1 MRFRNIAA
9 TVTLAFAVAAI
20 ALPALAQEIQRS
32 ITKVAGDVYRFQN
45 KFHYTVFVVTDEGIV
60 FADPINTDA
69 ATWVKAEMAKRFGK
83 PVTHLVYSHSHSD
96 HASGGTVFADTATVI
111 VQENAP
117 ANLDGVVPDV
127 RFSDRMSFTSGK
139 HTFELTSLGTGHG
152 TDMLA
157 MVIRPENV
165 AYIVDV
171 VSPGRVLYKDLTG
184 VNVTGL
190 IEQIEKIEKLNF
202 EIITPGHSRLGK
214 MADVIEARE
223 YVEWLRDAVVAE
235 LRAGKTVEQ
244 IVADLDTSAFKNM
257 VAYGV
262 WRDLNIQGMARWLKQ
277 SGAAW

>member
-1 MRFRNIAA
+1 MIFRTLVAA
-9 TVTLAFAVAAI
+9 MTAAVAAAAI
-20 ALPALAQEIQRS
+20 ALPAQAQDVQRS
-32 ITKVAGDVYRFQN
+32 ITNVAGDVYRFQN
-45 KFHYTVFVVTDEGIV
+45 KFHFSVFVVTEDGIV
-60 FADPINTDA
+60 FGDPINTDA
-69 ATWVKAEMAKRFGK
+69 AAWVEAEMAKRFGK